1 MSEEYRK
8 IQEFFSM
15 NAQEKSK
22 HLKEILERSIEFF
35 QKFQRVLAEGSPE
48 ERKAMMD
55 EMESFRKQ
63 VVSQTESLVKSVG
76 VSQKDLEKYADNPS
90 NFTAE
95 QWEALQSAKKKIQ
108 EQYEEIS
115 HAQSKEAGGKQSP
128 NKPMPKFPK
137 KWIQG

>member
-22 HLKEILERSIEFF
+22 HLKEILEGSIEFF

-48 ERKAMMD
+48 EKKAMME

-63 VVSQTESLVKSVG
+63 VVSQTESLAKSVG
-76 VSQKDLEKYADNPS
+76 VSQEDLEKYAENPS

-108 EQYEEIS
+108 QQYEEITDG
-115 HAQSKEAGGKQSP
+115 QQKEGGGKTSTD
-128 NKPMPKFPK
+128 KTTPKFPK